1 MIDENGNPLFNL
13 GTAEEKLCT
22 MHSNDKKKLM
32 KPHIKFRNLY
42 LTDKAYVLLLVAT
55 KHTVE
60 PQSRTNEIDKL
71 TFWRWLL
78 THFVKVFFWTAS
90 LWSVT

>member
-1 MIDENGNPLFNL
+1 MY
-13 GTAEEKLCT
+13 
-22 MHSNDKKKLM
+22 SNDKKKLM

-42 LTDKAYVLLLVAT
+42 LTDKAYILLLVAT

-71 TFWRWLL
+71 TF
-78 THFVKVFFWTAS
+78 
-90 LWSVT
+90 

>member
-1 MIDENGNPLFNL
+1 
-13 GTAEEKLCT
+13 
-22 MHSNDKKKLM
+22 M

-71 TFWRWLL
+71 TF
-78 THFVKVFFWTAS
+78 
-90 LWSVT
+90 